1 MKRKATT
8 TDAAAT
14 AAAAAAA
21 KKKKPSPLLGKPQ
34 KFYAPSTAPD
44 GMTREELSVWRKEE
58 RRKRNRASAAASRI
72 KTQSKIAELEGQ
84 VSHWKSKC
92 EDMEDMMMKLQRQV
106 DLLTRAQ
113 SPTAFEDASM
123 AQQQQ
128 HHYLVSPPSSHPNS
142 PSSISSLQDRLP
154 SIVTSSLDVKNF
166 LAPPNLMLSPPSD
179 EQTLTV
185 ENKAD
190 ITSSHVNDSK
200 KHLNMISRQAVKT
213 GANSLMNNMD
223 SNIMPLLPNE
233 CDLSTT
239 EEKDSS
245 AKNEGDVAVTTDDC
259 ATPDVTSVEMLSSSS
274 VSSVSSSSSEEDI
287 SSSETRSLED
297 DDDLLDLLAETLD
310 VDFDPDLLCF
320 D

>member
-8 TDAAAT
+8 TDAAVT

-128 HHYLVSPPSSHPNS
+128 QHHYLVSPPSSHPNS
-142 PSSISSLQDRLP
+142 PSSTSSLSSPLALP

-179 EQTLTV
+179 DQTRTV

-200 KHLNMISRQAVKT
+200 KHLNMISRQA
-213 GANSLMNNMD
+213 
-223 SNIMPLLPNE
+223 
-233 CDLSTT
+233 
-239 EEKDSS
+239 
-245 AKNEGDVAVTTDDC
+245 
-259 ATPDVTSVEMLSSSS
+259 
-274 VSSVSSSSSEEDI
+274 
-287 SSSETRSLED
+287 
-297 DDDLLDLLAETLD
+297 
-310 VDFDPDLLCF
+310 
-320 D
+320 

>member
-8 TDAAAT
+8 TDAT
-14 AAAAAAA
+14 AAAAATAA
-21 KKKKPSPLLGKPQ
+21 KKNKPSPLLGKPQ

-44 GMTREELSVWRKEE
+44 GITREELSAWRKEE

-92 EDMEDMMMKLQRQV
+92 EDMEDVMMKLQRQV
-106 DLLTRAQ
+106 DMLTRAQ

-128 HHYLVSPPSSHPNS
+128 HPYLVSPPSSHPNS
-142 PSSISSLQDRLP
+142 PSSTSSLSRPLALP

-179 EQTLTV
+179 DQTLTV

-190 ITSSHVNDSK
+190 ITSSQVDDSK
-200 KHLNMISRQAVKT
+200 KHLNMISRQA
-213 GANSLMNNMD
+213 
-223 SNIMPLLPNE
+223 
-233 CDLSTT
+233 
-239 EEKDSS
+239 
-245 AKNEGDVAVTTDDC
+245 
-259 ATPDVTSVEMLSSSS
+259 
-274 VSSVSSSSSEEDI
+274 
-287 SSSETRSLED
+287 
-297 DDDLLDLLAETLD
+297 
-310 VDFDPDLLCF
+310 
-320 D
+320 